1 MAIKS
6 LQLFKYKKR
15 FKGGMD
21 MYVKQL
27 FSFFV
32 LILIVCNS
40 VSSEIEKP
48 SAPFGSPQRSFE
60 RMDLDKDG
68 TISYDEY
75 LSAYER
81 RIKRQFNI
89 LDSNSDGVDMS
100 LPARHFVY
108 RLEG

>member
-1 MAIKS
+1 
-6 LQLFKYKKR
+6 
-15 FKGGMD
+15 

-27 FSFFV
+27 FYFFV

-40 VSSEIEKP
+40 VSSEIENP
-48 SAPFGSPQRSFE
+48 SAPFGSPQQSFE

-68 TISYDEY
+68 LINYEEY
-75 LSAYER
+75 LNTYEQ
-81 RIKRQFNI
+81 RIKRQFKM

-100 LPARHFVY
+100 LPARHLVY

>member
-1 MAIKS
+1 MCIKI
-6 LQLFKYKKR
+6 
-15 FKGGMD
+15 
-21 MYVKQL
+21 L

-48 SAPFGSPQRSFE
+48 SVPFGSPQRSFE
-60 RMDLDKDG
+60 RMDLNKDG
-68 TISYDEY
+68 TINYEEY
-75 LSAYER
+75 LNAYER

-100 LPARHFVY
+100 LPARHLIY

>member
-1 MAIKS
+1 
-6 LQLFKYKKR
+6 
-15 FKGGMD
+15 MD
-21 MYVKQL
+21 MYIKQL
-27 FSFFV
+27 FYFFV

-68 TISYDEY
+68 LISYEEY

-81 RIKRQFNI
+81 RIKRRFNM
-89 LDSNSDGVDMS
+89 LDSNSDGTLSMDEFENQRS
-100 LPARHFVY
+100 LQRRFQN
-108 RLEG
+108 REGSEKPLAPPNN